1 MALFDRFR
9 QPKWKHADP
18 AIRLEAV
25 NELGDDAQDVLRSL
39 AREDADPGVRRR
51 AVARVEDIGTLA
63 SVARSDM
70 DEGVRAE
77 ARKLLMDLATDG
89 SNEAEALEALAGLD
103 DERDL
108 AVIAR
113 TTDAEAVGLAALR
126 RVSAP
131 RLVGSVAGRAV
142 RWRHPPGRPGADDRP
157 GRAAARRAEQR
168 AQGRRACRRSSR

>member
-25 NELGDDAQDVLRSL
+25 NELGDDAQEVLCSL
-39 AREDADPGVRRR
+39 AREDADAGVRRR

-108 AVIAR
+108 AVVAR

-126 RVSAP
+126 RLSAP
-131 RLVGSVAGRAV
+131 RLIGSVAV
-142 RWRHPPGRPGADDRP
+142 VSLVHEQMHQWADEKD
-157 GRAAARRAEQR
+157 
-168 AQGRRACRRSSR
+168 